1 MGGTRGYC
9 PNTGRTACIFAQVV
23 RQQGFDIRHPEG
35 DDEENEAARP
45 VTAGYLIHV
54 GNFPE
59 RNCVETIEP
68 VNDDKRLIEQALA
81 GDSAAF
87 GRLVR
92 KYQDRLYNTMV
103 HVVGRGDDAMDVVQD
118 AFVQAFLKLD
128 SFKQT
133 AAFYTWLYRI
143 AFNVASTYR
152 RRRKPMLSVDR
163 VREVSGEEP
172 IESDIGPADK
182 MEQNER
188 CRQVRSAI
196 AGLSEEH
203 RTVIVLRE
211 IDGCCYE
218 TIAEILGL
226 PVGTVRSRLHRARL
240 QLKEHLREVLMLDD

>member
-1 MGGTRGYC
+1 L
-9 PNTGRTACIFAQVV
+9 
-23 RQQGFDIRHPEG
+23 H
-35 DDEENEAARP
+35 
-45 VTAGYLIHV
+45 AG
-54 GNFPE
+54 GNFPA
-59 RNCVETIEP
+59 RNRVETIEP
-68 VNDDKRLIEQALA
+68 VNDDKSLIEQTLA

-118 AFVQAFLKLD
+118 AFVQAFVKLD
-128 SFKQT
+128 SFKQN

-152 RRRKPMLSVDR
+152 RKRKPTLSVDR
-163 VREVSGEEP
+163 VREASGEEP
-172 IESDIGPADK
+172 IEPGIGPADK
-182 MEQNER
+182 MEQDER
-188 CRQVRSAI
+188 CRQVRAAI
-196 AGLSEEH
+196 AGLTEEH

-218 TIAEILGL
+218 TIAEILDL

-240 QLKEHLREVLMLDD
+240 QLKELLREVLMLDD

>member
-1 MGGTRGYC
+1 MAGSF
-9 PNTGRTACIFAQVV
+9 NTG
-23 RQQGFDIRHPEG
+23 
-35 DDEENEAARP
+35 
-45 VTAGYLIHV
+45 
-54 GNFPE
+54 GNFPTPT
-59 RNCVETIEP
+59 CVETFKP
-68 VNDDKRLIEQALA
+68 VNDDKRLIEQTLA

-118 AFVQAFLKLD
+118 AFVQAFVKLD

-152 RRRKPMLSVDR
+152 RKRKPTLSVDR

-172 IESDIGPADK
+172 VEPGIGPADK
-182 MEQNER
+182 MERDER
-188 CRQVRSAI
+188 CRQVRAAI
-196 AGLSEEH
+196 AGLTEEH

-218 TIAEILGL
+218 TIAEILDL

-240 QLKEHLREVLMLDD
+240 QLKELLREVLMLDD

>member
-1 MGGTRGYC
+1 M
-9 PNTGRTACIFAQVV
+9 
-23 RQQGFDIRHPEG
+23 
-35 DDEENEAARP
+35 
-45 VTAGYLIHV
+45 
-54 GNFPE
+54 
-59 RNCVETIEP
+59 
-68 VNDDKRLIEQALA
+68 NDDSRLIEQTLA

-118 AFVQAFLKLD
+118 AFVQAFVKLD
-128 SFKQT
+128 SFKQN

-152 RRRKPMLSVDR
+152 RRRKPALSVDR

-172 IESDIGPADK
+172 IEGEIGPAER
-182 MEQNER
+182 MEQDER
-188 CRQVRSAI
+188 CQQVRSAI
-196 AGLSEEH
+196 DGLTEEH

-218 TIAEILGL
+218 TIAEILDL

-240 QLKEHLREVLMLDD
+240 QLKEQLREVLMLDD